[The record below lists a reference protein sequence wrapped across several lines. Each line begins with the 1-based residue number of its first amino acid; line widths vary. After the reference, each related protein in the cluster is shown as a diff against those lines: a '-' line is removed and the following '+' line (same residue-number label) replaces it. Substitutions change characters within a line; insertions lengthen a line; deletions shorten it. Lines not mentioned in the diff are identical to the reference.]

1 MKPPFYPHR
10 VATAQTSGV
19 SNGVRTEIAH
29 LFAPT
34 IEKLKAAMAF
44 YVEVTKPGMTTEER
58 INRAIAL
65 HERFDA
71 EARHS
76 FE

>member
-1 MKPPFYPHR
+1 MKVAFYPHR
-10 VATAQTSGV
+10 VVSAQTSGV

-44 YVEVTKPGMTTEER
+44 YVEVTKPGMGTEAR
-58 INRAIAL
+58 INRAVAL

-71 EARHS
+71 EARHR